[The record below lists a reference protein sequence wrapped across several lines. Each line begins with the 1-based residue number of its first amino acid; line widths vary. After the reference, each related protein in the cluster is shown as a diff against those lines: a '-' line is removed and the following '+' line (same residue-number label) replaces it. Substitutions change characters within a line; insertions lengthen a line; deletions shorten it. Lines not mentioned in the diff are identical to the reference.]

1 VESSII
7 FILAGLF
14 IGYLVIQYKSK
25 LKLLGVIKDSQ
36 LINDLKANGYKEIE
50 SQRLTGIHRG
60 YQTGFYFYLDSRA
73 KVLGYAIISCKIP
86 FVKTKDGAK
95 KISEFKNKYRAMK
108 FMIDSP
114 NGFCKELDYNFMI
127 KATGTDLIT
136 IFDAMVS
143 AAQKERFESLK

>member
-1 VESSII
+1 MESNII

-25 LKLLGVIKDSQ
+25 LKLLSAIKNSQ
-36 LINDLKANGYKEIE
+36 LINDLKEHGFKETE
-50 SQRLTGIHRG
+50 SQRLAGDHRG

-73 KVLGYAIISCKIP
+73 KVLGYATISCKIP
-86 FVKTKDGAK
+86 FVKSKDGAK
-95 KISEFKNKYRAMK
+95 KISEFKNKYKSMK

-114 NGFCKELDYNFMI
+114 NGFCKELDYAFMI

-143 AAQKERFESLK
+143 AAQKERFEPLK